1 MRGPAAAVERPGRPR
16 AVMVAEWVSGIGRR
30 GRRFSLVLRNY
41 VSESIARTVHS
52 VSVNDNAVGM
62 LSDPASH
69 TPLCSMAHLLS
80 LSRSADEAVDMT
92 ASLVSRPHAP
102 LPTRHDTSSRIIA
115 ATCQGDVSCVPAQSG
130 CF

>member
-1 MRGPAAAVERPGRPR
+1 M
-16 AVMVAEWVSGIGRR
+16 
-30 GRRFSLVLRNY
+30 LRNY
-41 VSESIARTVHS
+41 VSESFARTVHS

-69 TPLCSMAHLLS
+69 TPLCSMALLS

-115 ATCQGDVSCVPAQSG
+115 ATCQGIVSCVPACG